1 MKMIITNTEH
11 VANYEITHML
21 GLVTGNVVRSKHLG
35 RDIMAGLKTI
45 VGGEIR
51 GYTEMMSDA
60 RTVAQ
65 ARLVEEAERLGAD
78 AIVNVRFTTSAVAA
92 GMSEI
97 LAYGTAVK
105 LAK

>member
-1 MKMIITNTEH
+1 MIITNTEQ
-11 VANYEITHML
+11 VANYQITQSL
-21 GLVTGNVVRSKHLG
+21 GLVTGNVVRSKHVG

-51 GYTEMMSDA
+51 GYTEMMTDA
-60 RTVAQ
+60 RSVAQ
-65 ARLVEEAERLGAD
+65 ARMTEEAQRLGAD
-78 AIVNVRFTTSAVAA
+78 AVINVRFTTSAVAS

-105 LAK
+105 ISR

>member
-1 MKMIITNTEH
+1 MIITNTEH
-11 VANYEITHML
+11 VANYQITQTL

-35 RDIMAGLKTI
+35 RDIMAGLKTL

-65 ARLVEEAERLGAD
+65 ARLIEESERLGAD
-78 AIVNVRFTTSAVAA
+78 AVINVRFTTSAVAA

-105 LAK
+105 LTKL

>member
-1 MKMIITNTEH
+1 MIVSNTDQI
-11 VANYEITHML
+11 ANYQITETL
-21 GLVTGNVVRSKHLG
+21 GLVNGNVVRSKHLG

-51 GYTEMMSDA
+51 GYTEMMTAA
-60 RTVAQ
+60 RAEAQ
-65 ARLVEEAERLGAD
+65 RRMIEQAQQLGAN
-78 AIVNVRFTTSAVAA
+78 AVINVRFTTSAVAA

-105 LAK
+105 IIK